1 MTKVGNSVV
10 GKSEEAALRREP
22 EMAGQ
27 ANGDRR
33 EAAGKVVYT
42 LGTSTRTM
50 EEFLGLLALRGIA
63 RICDVRSFPTSRRY
77 PHFSRE
83 AFATSL
89 KEAGYDYRWV
99 GESLGG
105 YRKGGYE
112 AHMRSREFEEGMEEL
127 ERLAGEVPTAVVCA
141 ELLPWR
147 CHRRHIA
154 AALQQRGW
162 RVVHVIDAEREWVPR
177 DRPETVPLLE
187 DGDARD
193 E

>member
-1 MTKVGNSVV
+1 MTKVGNSVE

-112 AHMRSREFEEGMEEL
+112 A
-127 ERLAGEVPTAVVCA
+127 GEVPTAVVCA